1 MGARGSTCSRHTISY
16 TVWYA
21 EDLRKH
27 RGKAQRLIS
36 ITANHSKNILGGS
49 RGQTIHVAPVYAFDT
64 LFRRHTPGKSHASHH
79 LPLRLRAAPSRFR
92 NVIRLIRIRQS
103 IQCQADSTPLY
114 TFGDFTVGDDQL
126 HKCRSWEQL
135 REFATAHTACY
146 KDSVAPIV
154 LGEHFGFCDD
164 GSDGLP

>member
-1 MGARGSTCSRHTISY
+1 MRARGSICSRHTINY

-21 EDLRKH
+21 ENLRKILA
-27 RGKAQRLIS
+27 GQRLMS
-36 ITANHSKNILGGS
+36 IAANHSKDFLGGS
-49 RGQTIHVAPVYAFDT
+49 RGQTIYVASVYAFDA
-64 LFRRHTPGKSHASHH
+64 LFRRHTPGKSHASITHFFASESH
-79 LPLRLRAAPSRFR
+79 LPIPKCT
-92 NVIRLIRIRQS
+92 RLIRARQS

-114 TFGDFTVGDDQL
+114 TFGDFTVGDGQL

-146 KDSVAPIV
+146 KDSVGPIL